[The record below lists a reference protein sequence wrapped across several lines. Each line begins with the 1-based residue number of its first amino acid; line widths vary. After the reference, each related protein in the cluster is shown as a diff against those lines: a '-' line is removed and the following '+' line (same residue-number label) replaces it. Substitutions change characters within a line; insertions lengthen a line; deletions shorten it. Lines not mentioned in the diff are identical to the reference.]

1 MQPRNSLA
9 ARAYG
14 LALRPIVDSLRS
26 FKGNAR
32 TCIIVE
38 PMWGIPYNL
47 YVPYAS
53 LYMLSLGVSETGI
66 GVIAAVGM
74 GLQMVWSLV
83 AGWITDRFGRRRTSL
98 LFDLLSWTVP
108 TLLWAFARDIR
119 WFFLAAVL
127 NSAVRVVH
135 ISWSCLFIEDAPPDT
150 RVRLYTW
157 ISVAGTL
164 AGLFAPLAG
173 LLVVHFGLVS
183 ATRGLYLFAFA
194 SMTAMFFIRN
204 AYCTET
210 AVGKEKMAAAKGAK
224 IGEALKEYRA
234 AAASL
239 FGSREATIALLLAIL
254 SNIHL
259 QTRNSFLSVV
269 MTRGIGLSEG
279 LIAVFPPLASATTLA
294 VYLLVIPRIVRIR
307 SALTLT
313 LLLNV
318 AANLVLLLAPAASG
332 SPGAAIVAVV
342 VGTLGAAVGMGVTGP
357 VIEAVLA
364 NSVDD
369 KKRAVILSIVYTL
382 MYGVSAPF
390 GWIAG
395 AMAEVGPRLPALL
408 AALAMGAAAVL
419 ALMLRKDTA
428 EGSKAA

>member
-1 MQPRNSLA
+1 MKNSQSF
-9 ARAYG
+9 ARAVYRG
-14 LALRPIVDSLRS
+14 TLSPIVDSLRT

-38 PMWGIPYNL
+38 PMWGIPNYL
-47 YVPYAS
+47 FMPYAS
-53 LYMLSLGVSETGI
+53 LYMLALGVSETGI
-66 GVIAAVGM
+66 GVIATVGM
-74 GLQMVWSLV
+74 ALQTVWSLV
-83 AGWITDRFGRRRTSL
+83 GGWITDRFGRKRTSL
-98 LFDLLSWTVP
+98 VFDLISWSVP
-108 TLLWAFARDIR
+108 TLLWAFAQDIR
-119 WFFLAAVL
+119 WFFAAAVL

-173 LLVVHFGLVS
+173 LFVVQFGLVP
-183 ATRGLYLFAFA
+183 ATRGLYLFAFV

-204 AYCTET
+204 AFCTET
-210 AVGKEKMAAAKGAK
+210 SVGREKMAASRGANHHD
-224 IGEALKEYRA
+224 ALKEYRA

-239 FGSREATIALLLAIL
+239 FGNRETTIAFLLAVL

-279 LIAVFPPLASATTLA
+279 FIAVFPPLASAVTLA

-307 SALTLT
+307 SALALS
-313 LLLNV
+313 LIVNV
-318 AANLVLLLAPAASG
+318 AGNLILFFAPAAAAS
-332 SPGAAIVAVV
+332 STAAIVAVV
-342 VGTLGAAVGMGVTGP
+342 LGTLAAAIGMGVTGP
-357 VIEAVLA
+357 VVDAVLA
-364 NSVDD
+364 NSVDE

-382 MYGVSAPF
+382 MYGISAPF

-395 AMAEVGPRLPALL
+395 AMAEIDPRLPALL
-408 AALAMGAAAVL
+408 AAAAMIVAAALAMGLKKGGGRAV
-419 ALMLRKDTA
+419 A
-428 EGSKAA
+428 